1 MNVISIKVIGAVCAV
16 SLAGLGHTLNA
27 QLLQDSFSDGNFTS
41 SPTWTVSTGTWSVSG
56 GAVTDAGTT
65 VANDYLTTKD
75 FTAIT
80 NGVFSLSVDI
90 KFDSSDV
97 TGNNR
102 FYLRMRDSTA
112 GSAGYEVAIA
122 QGTFNNSTFNLLG
135 GATVG
140 TLTKASTAHTFST
153 SSFVNVTWTRDSS
166 GKMTVFVDGSE
177 YMSVSSSSVSSFD
190 TLQIGGRGVVAS
202 PAATYTFSFDN
213 IQLSSIP
220 EPRSAAMWF
229 GGLSVFAATMYRR
242 R

>member
-1 MNVISIKVIGAVCAV
+1 MNKTPSKILGGLFTLSLIGA
-16 SLAGLGHTLNA
+16 SHTA
-27 QLLQDSFSDGNFTS
+27 FGQLLQDDFSDGNFTS
-41 SPTWTVSTGTWSVSG
+41 NPTWTVSTGTWSVSN

-65 VANDYLTTKD
+65 IANDYLQTKD
-75 FTAIT
+75 FTAISG
-80 NGVFSLSVDI
+80 GVFSLSVDI
-90 KFDSSDV
+90 KFDSTDV

-102 FYLRMRDSTA
+102 FYLRLRDSTA

-122 QGTFNNSTFNLLG
+122 QGTFNNTTFNTLG

-140 TLTKASTAHTFST
+140 TVTKASTAYTFST
-153 SSFVNVTWTRDSS
+153 TDYINVTWTRDSS
-166 GKMTVFVDGSE
+166 GKMTVFVNGSE
-177 YMSVSSSSVSSFD
+177 YMSVASSSISTFD

-220 EPRSAAMWF
+220 EPKTAAILI
-229 GGLSVFAATMYRR
+229 GGIGALAAGAARR